1 MLSIAQIF
9 INQRDKTSN
18 LFTIKRRLVPVLIAF
33 MTIVFAG
40 CSFKAETP
48 APVVSVNPPVK
59 KAYKRGGLT
68 SDYYKVKKGDTLY
81 SISWA
86 ANRDFVDIARRNGLK
101 KPYTIYP
108 GQVLKLNSTSSVTN
122 TISSNRSVKSVAK
135 VEASGSNNHKNQV
148 VKSNSASKE
157 QKVSVSKKQLDHGHN
172 SAYSVT
178 KGQQAING
186 VIHKPKSNLP
196 PKVYRWFWPVKGKL
210 IGKFSANEQ
219 GNKGIKIAGSR
230 GDRIQA
236 AADGRVVYA
245 GNALRGYGNLVII
258 KHSDDYLSA
267 YAHADKILVK
277 EKQFV
282 TAGQTVASMGQTG
295 TNRVMLHFEIRY
307 HGKSVDPLK
316 YLPKI

>member
-1 MLSIAQIF
+1 
-9 INQRDKTSN
+9 
-18 LFTIKRRLVPVLIAF
+18 
-33 MTIVFAG
+33 MTIMFTG
-40 CSFKAETP
+40 CSFKADTP
-48 APVVSVNPPVK
+48 APVVSINSPVK

-68 SDYYKVKKGDTLY
+68 SDHYKVKKGDTLY

-86 ANRDFVDIARRNGLK
+86 ANKDFVDIARRNGLK

-108 GQVLKLNSTSSVTN
+108 GQVLKLNSTRSVTN
-122 TISSNRSVKSVAK
+122 KLSVKNTPKVVASTGNSFKKQSVDDVSVPK
-135 VEASGSNNHKNQV
+135 K
-148 VKSNSASKE
+148 
-157 QKVSVSKKQLDHGHN
+157 QKVAPSKKQLDHGQN

-178 KGQQAING
+178 SDQQIVNG

>member
-1 MLSIAQIF
+1 MFFHRPL
-9 INQRDKTSN
+9 
-18 LFTIKRRLVPVLIAF
+18 LIAC
-33 MTIVFAG
+33 VFAFVGLLSG
-40 CSFKAETP
+40 CSFQAHTP
-48 APVVSVNPPVK
+48 APVVNVNTPVK

-68 SDYYKVKKGDTLY
+68 SDHYKVKRGDTLY
-81 SISWA
+81 SIAWA
-86 ANRDFVDIARRNGLK
+86 ANKDFAEIARYNGLR

-108 GQVLKLNSTSSVTN
+108 GQVLKLKPTNTVTN
-122 TISSNRSVKSVAK
+122 RKTKYNAQVSSKKTQPTTAKSQPKQSVKPKQQTA
-135 VEASGSNNHKNQV
+135 
-148 VKSNSASKE
+148 ASKMTPA
-157 QKVSVSKKQLDHGHN
+157 KKSLDRGDK
-172 SAYSVT
+172 SAYAVT
-178 KGQQAING
+178 TGQQNVNG
-186 VIHKPKSNLP
+186 VIHKPSSTLP
-196 PKVYRWFWPVKGKL
+196 KKVQRWHWPVKGKL
-210 IGKFSANEQ
+210 IGKFSTKEQ

-316 YLPKI
+316 FLPKS

>member
-1 MLSIAQIF
+1 MLSVP
-9 INQRDKTSN
+9 S
-18 LFTIKRRLVPVLIAF
+18 RLRFCQKPLGILCA
-33 MTIVFAG
+33 ILLSCLLSA
-40 CSFKAETP
+40 CSFQAHSP
-48 APVVSVNPPVK
+48 APVVNVNSPVK
-59 KAYKRGGLT
+59 KAYKKGGLT
-68 SDYYKVKKGDTLY
+68 SDHYKVKRGDTLY
-81 SISWA
+81 SIAWA
-86 ANRDFVDIARRNGLK
+86 ANKDFAEIARYNGLR

-108 GQVLKLNSTSSVTN
+108 GQVLKLKSTNAVTN
-122 TISSNRSVKSVAK
+122 SKTQRSTQVSSNKTQQNTAKNQPKQTVKSSQQA
-135 VEASGSNNHKNQV
+135 A
-148 VKSNSASKE
+148 ASKTAP
-157 QKVSVSKKQLDHGHN
+157 VKKSLDRGDK
-172 SAYSVT
+172 SAYAVT
-178 KGQQAING
+178 TGQQNVNG
-186 VIHKPKSNLP
+186 VIHKPSSTLP
-196 PKVYRWFWPVKGKL
+196 KKVQRWHWPVKGKL
-210 IGKFSANEQ
+210 IGTFSTKEQ

-282 TAGQTVASMGQTG
+282 TAGQTVAKMGQTG

-316 YLPKI
+316 FLPKS

>member
-1 MLSIAQIF
+1 MMRVLSKSVVHFVILFFLSIW
-9 INQRDKTSN
+9 
-18 LFTIKRRLVPVLIAF
+18 
-33 MTIVFAG
+33 MTG
-40 CSFKAETP
+40 CSFQAHTP
-48 APVVSVNPPVK
+48 APVVNVNTPVK
-59 KAYKRGGLT
+59 TAYKRGGLT
-68 SDYYKVKKGDTLY
+68 SDHYKVKRGDTLY

-86 ANRDFVDIARRNGLK
+86 ANKDFAEIARYNGLR

-108 GQVLKLNSTSSVTN
+108 GQVLKLKSTKNVTN
-122 TISSNRSVKSVAK
+122 AKTKQSSQVLASNRQQDTHKDINKQPVKQSQAPT
-135 VEASGSNNHKNQV
+135 
-148 VKSNSASKE
+148 
-157 QKVSVSKKQLDHGHN
+157 VSKMAPVKKSLDRGDK
-172 SAYSVT
+172 SAYAVT
-178 KGQQAING
+178 TDQQDVNV
-186 VIHKPKSNLP
+186 VIHKPSSTLP
-196 PKVYRWFWPVKGKL
+196 KKVQRWHWPVKGKL
-210 IGKFSANEQ
+210 IGKFSTKEQ

-245 GNALRGYGNLVII
+245 GSALRGYGNLVII

-295 TNRVMLHFEIRY
+295 TNQVMLHFEIRY

-316 YLPKI
+316 FLPKS